1 MQHLVPFA
9 QRFGEYAGPGGPVND
24 RGEDA
29 AWWIVSILVI
39 ALLATIAGLLVWLGR
54 RALGAMRSGAP
65 AGAALEALDLRL
77 AQGEITPE
85 DYRARRDVLA
95 GVAPAAP
102 APPDPE
108 APTEVRPG

>member
-9 QRFGEYAGPGGPVND
+9 QRFGEYAGPGGPLNE

-29 AWWIVSILVI
+29 AWWIVSILII
-39 ALLATIAGLLVWLGR
+39 ALLATIAGLLAWLAR
-54 RALGAMRSGAP
+54 RALGAAQSAAP
-65 AGAALEALDLRL
+65 GGAAFEALDLRL

-95 GVAPAAP
+95 GVAPATP
-102 APPDPE
+102 VDPE
-108 APTEVRPG
+108 APTEVKPG